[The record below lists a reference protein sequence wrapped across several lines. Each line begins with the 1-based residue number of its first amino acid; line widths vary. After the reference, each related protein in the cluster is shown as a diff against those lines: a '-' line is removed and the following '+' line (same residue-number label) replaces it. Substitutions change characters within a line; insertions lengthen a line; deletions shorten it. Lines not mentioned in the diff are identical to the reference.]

1 MHEELLERR
10 RSCLMSLS
18 HTFNRVDKEVYEFC
32 EVFSSSSEDVAD
44 ATANFLENLQGLY
57 PESKLGGRGVDS
69 DKSAGKSPQI

>member
-1 MHEELLERR
+1 MDDKQLERR
-10 RSCLMSLS
+10 RSCLLS
-18 HTFNRVDKEVYEFC
+18 ISHDLHRIDREDYEFC
-32 EVFSSSSEDVAD
+32 EVFSSSSEDLAD